1 LRRTL
6 PETRQ
11 VASESQSEASPDQGA
26 VFVQRTGVHS
36 EGVRQVKRFDVEIDR
51 RDDYVV
57 VRPVGELD
65 LSAGQ
70 AIEEAL
76 GPLENEFSEVVIDLR
91 AVEVLDST
99 GLRVILAA
107 DARSRSDGFN
117 LRIIKGS
124 HQVRRLLSLTGMNTR
139 LPLIDAS
146 ELGDAA
152 RS

>member
-6 PETRQ
+6 PETCG
-11 VASESQSEASPDQGA
+11 VVFENQSGIFEL
-26 VFVQRTGVHS
+26 
-36 EGVRQVKRFDVEIDR
+36 KRFDVEIDR
-51 RDDYVV
+51 REHCVV

-65 LSAGQ
+65 LA
-70 AIEEAL
+70 AVHAVEEAL

-91 AVEVLDST
+91 AVEFLDST

-124 HQVRRLLSLTGMNTR
+124 HQVRRLLSLTGMDTH
-139 LPLIDAS
+139 LQLIDAD